1 MSTSLNQHRVL
12 FLDFDGVVRSNRNFI
27 IGMDFDIV
35 ALKMIEKLQLAGGF
49 KIVISAAA
57 RITIKDIGKFR
68 QTLIDDY
75 GVTLEFHE
83 RWRTPT
89 LKDAHLIRVDTNVQ
103 NYVKYWSKEMS
114 VEIDP
119 DYYNIRFWRGFQIQA
134 WLNAEFDAVGREMD
148 YLVLDD
154 SRDMFPLKPKSV
166 ILVKKGESRGGMQLR
181 HYDKIRGYFC
191 SGKPPRKTVRK
202 TKNSVPN

>member
-1 MSTSLNQHRVL
+1 MSISSTQHRVL

-27 IGMDFDIV
+27 IDMDFDIV
-35 ALKMIEKLQLAGGF
+35 ALKMIEKLQLAGNF
-49 KIVISAAA
+49 KIVVSSTD

-68 QTLIDDY
+68 QSLIDNY
-75 GVTLEFHE
+75 GVTLEFHK

-89 LKDAHLIRVDTNVQ
+89 EADPHLIRVDANAK
-103 NYVKYWSKEMS
+103 NYVKHWSKEMS

-119 DYYNIRFWRGFQIQA
+119 DYYNIRFWRGFQIQG
-134 WLNAEFDAVGREMD
+134 WLNAEFGVVGKEID

-154 SRDMFPLKPKSV
+154 SRDMFPLKPRSV

-181 HYDKIRGYFC
+181 HYDKIWGYFC
-191 SGKPPRKTVRK
+191 SEKSTRK
-202 TKNSVPN
+202 SVPKT